1 MLRLVV
7 ETSEA
12 YPRENLFVR
21 FFEWIV
27 RIPYLSDRKNGFSR
41 RLTNIETGDH
51 IVARRRFLK
60 TEFPVQQRIEL
71 LVGDKHT
78 AFQIPYEG
86 IREFE
91 RLRILPPTFLLT
103 QNIGL
108 VVEVELLMV
117 YLELV
122 SACRNDL
129 LIGILEMIPK
139 PFVRLNFIPEVILG
153 NTRSTYF
160 YEGAT
165 GGREHRFDTLSDQKV
180 IRILSLLNDYKI
192 IRFRFYLGLFAGD
205 LTGKE
210 RPVTEVKSYLTF
222 KRNQQIGIG

>member
-1 MLRLVV
+1 M
-7 ETSEA
+7 
-12 YPRENLFVR
+12 
-21 FFEWIV
+21 
-27 RIPYLSDRKNGFSR
+27 
-41 RLTNIETGDH
+41 
-51 IVARRRFLK
+51 
-60 TEFPVQQRIEL
+60 
-71 LVGDKHT
+71 
-78 AFQIPYEG
+78 
-86 IREFE
+86 
-91 RLRILPPTFLLT
+91 
-103 QNIGL
+103 
-108 VVEVELLMV
+108 ELLMV

-139 PFVRLNFIPEVILG
+139 PFVGYLPIVVSVRLNFIPEVILG

-180 IRILSLLNDYKI
+180 IRILSLLNDYKV
-192 IRFRFYLGLFAGD
+192 IRLRFYLGLFAGD